1 MTIRSNDS
9 KEFPKGRVVPQGSL
23 ELDPAGELLAL
34 TTHGRVKNI
43 ILGALELD
51 GALDMPV
58 LREAVSRVAREL
70 PRFTMSLKETRERL
84 KHYLRWDNSLCLE
97 IPFFAWD
104 MRESHMGAKSG
115 LEILLECL
123 EPHLNRDRNMLRE
136 PPCEVH
142 VIKLDGHRHVLAA
155 VMSHVAADAMTLV
168 EIVKELM
175 ITYHEAVT
183 GSRPALPVFQ
193 LPASTSG
200 KRAVRRRTTV
210 WRDYWDTCRHAF
222 IPYSRCS
229 VPVGSRSLN
238 DPGEHHVKRVLPC
251 DESREIAERAAGM
264 SISVVD
270 YLLACAVQAVERW
283 NSSRGVASSTITAA
297 LTVNMNGRFQKI
309 GGVNNDSVLYFPCGP
324 EQMADLSRLG
334 KWIAR
339 SRMRQFRRHMDVKY
353 ATGMEKLNNF
363 LRVLPF
369 AARRQMYVR
378 LLQRHQTSFALGFL
392 GVLWPETNGRTMTG
406 ESYLTSAGGLE
417 ITEVHGMAYKIFSRT
432 PLYLSAYF
440 FRKRL
445 NIVLSAAAWNF
456 TKEES
461 QDFLGLVVDLL
472 EGP

>member
-1 MTIRSNDS
+1 MYCRC
-9 KEFPKGRVVPQGSL
+9 EECFFVPQQFQHL
-23 ELDPAGELLAL
+23 RRKL
-34 TTHGRVKNI
+34 KNI
-43 ILGALELD
+43 NI
-51 GALDMPV
+51 
-58 LREAVSRVAREL
+58 
-70 PRFTMSLKETRERL
+70 PRFFLFFPCIITF
-84 KHYLRWDNSLCLE
+84 HPDNDNALQYGNNHCQPSAGPKCNVEKCCL
-97 IPFFAWD
+97 I
-104 MRESHMGAKSG
+104 
-115 LEILLECL
+115 
-123 EPHLNRDRNMLRE
+123 
-136 PPCEVH
+136 
-142 VIKLDGHRHVLAA
+142 
-155 VMSHVAADAMTLV
+155 
-168 EIVKELM
+168 
-175 ITYHEAVT
+175 
-183 GSRPALPVFQ
+183 
-193 LPASTSG
+193 
-200 KRAVRRRTTV
+200 
-210 WRDYWDTCRHAF
+210 
-222 IPYSRCS
+222 
-229 VPVGSRSLN
+229 
-238 DPGEHHVKRVLPC
+238 
-251 DESREIAERAAGM
+251 AGM

-283 NSSRGVASSTITAA
+283 NSSRGVGSSTITAA

-309 GGVNNDSVLYFPCGP
+309 GGVNNDSVLYFPSGP
-324 EQMADLSRLG
+324 EQIADLSRLG